1 MSEIVIDLQNE
12 IINDSC
18 DIMSVL
24 RKAHLIAAKL
34 NLKEFD
40 EWIMKELNGY
50 ENYED
55 IPDYREVIGEIKA
68 YNSMYG
74 LIPVMLPE
82 SLAKNLNSR
91 KLFNSISEIV
101 ELSKNNKSITINLP
115 TELSKMLCAEAGIT
129 FPCYF
134 IFGAHCLLNII
145 ERVKNTILQW
155 CINLEKDGI
164 LGSNLKFDEKEKEKA
179 KEIPQQI
186 NYYYGQVINGDV
198 NSSTLTANNTVNNY
212 DKASDFINE
221 LEKQLANEKID
232 ALKMN
237 DALEVLNDVKESIS
251 KKKKPSIIRGALMGL
266 KDFLISAGA
275 SVTANLISAK
285 INGLF

>member
-115 TELSKMLCAEAGIT
+115 TELSEMLCAEAGIT

>member
-82 SLAKNLNSR
+82 SMAKNLNSR

-115 TELSKMLCAEAGIT
+115 TELSEMLCAEAGIT